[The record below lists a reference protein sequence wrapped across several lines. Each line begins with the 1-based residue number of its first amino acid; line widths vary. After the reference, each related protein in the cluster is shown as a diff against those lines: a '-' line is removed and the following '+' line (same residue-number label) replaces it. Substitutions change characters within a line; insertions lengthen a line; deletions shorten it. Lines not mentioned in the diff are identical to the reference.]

1 MNVGIF
7 YIILSVPQNI
17 VMDLNNV
24 MLDTM
29 KIDNVLHVLLLKLYM
44 TMDTIWPLPS
54 PILEFD
60 ESMFS
65 QVEWVFAHEI

>member
-7 YIILSVPQNI
+7 YIILSFPQNI

-44 TMDTIWPLPS
+44 TMDTILPLPS